1 MLYYDRI
8 GIGDEIDPTKSNK
21 SRDCMICHYFLFN
34 HEFKFQDSLCNG
46 CHDMTSFNISD
57 IVIIT
62 LKNVDY
68 SYIIYNISN
77 YGAINLLKIRGYI
90 LKILF

>member
-1 MLYYDRI
+1 MLYDDRI

-46 CHDMTSFNISD
+46 CHD
-57 IVIIT
+57 
-62 LKNVDY
+62 Y
-68 SYIIYNISN
+68 CYIIYNISK
-77 YGAINLLKIRGYI
+77 YGANNLLKIRGYI

>member
-46 CHDMTSFNISD
+46 CHD
-57 IVIIT
+57 
-62 LKNVDY
+62 Y

>member
-46 CHDMTSFNISD
+46 
-57 IVIIT
+57 
-62 LKNVDY
+62 
-68 SYIIYNISN
+68 
-77 YGAINLLKIRGYI
+77 NLLKIRGYI